1 MQLTVEDTPWL
12 GITMSTSWMPA
23 GVWCYSLTDYPTH
36 SRALCTNTRLGNRLL
51 FYQRSV
57 DVESCQLSCIWRIR
71 MTVYTLGVCW
81 KYIFL
86 HEAVAFS
93 EVFVYSLPCV
103 NCLLAPWGQFV
114 LVVIKSDSLVVDAL
128 MGSMTVH
135 DIPLPSQPPNLPPDL
150 SDVPLPPDEQPPL
163 PPCPPLP
170 DTDQVRQYGQP
181 T

>member
-1 MQLTVEDTPWL
+1 
-12 GITMSTSWMPA
+12 
-23 GVWCYSLTDYPTH
+23 
-36 SRALCTNTRLGNRLL
+36 
-51 FYQRSV
+51 
-57 DVESCQLSCIWRIR
+57 
-71 MTVYTLGVCW
+71 
-81 KYIFL
+81 
-86 HEAVAFS
+86 
-93 EVFVYSLPCV
+93 
-103 NCLLAPWGQFV
+103 
-114 LVVIKSDSLVVDAL
+114 LVVIKADSLVVDAL